1 MSEQL
6 SDSPVGWVSEHIQR
20 YVDTDG
26 EEGHIW
32 NGVPTL
38 LLTTRGR
45 KSGEQRRT
53 ALIYGTDGDR
63 YVLVASQGG
72 APTHPSWYLNLAA
85 DPQVDVQVKDDKFTA
100 RARTVSGEERAR
112 LWETMAAIWPDYNEY
127 QTRTDREIPV
137 VVLERG

>member
-85 DPQVDVQVKDDKFTA
+85 DSQVDVQVKDDKFTA

>member
-1 MSEQL
+1 MSDEL

-38 LLTTRGR
+38 LLATRGR
-45 KSGEQRRT
+45 KSGALRRT

-72 APTHPSWYLNLAA
+72 APRHPSWYLNLAA
-85 DPQVDVQVKDDKFTA
+85 DPQVEVQVKGDKFTA
-100 RARTVSGEERAR
+100 RARTASGEERVK
-112 LWETMAAIWPDYNEY
+112 LWETMAGIWPAYNEY
-127 QTRTDREIPV
+127 TQRTDREIPV